1 MFFNRN
7 RRQRRKGIRVFILR
21 AGLPDLSNN
30 GISARHDAAVLT
42 GPDIPQL
49 VSPSEEAP
57 EIRLIRNQNPEPAP
71 QFAAAPATQPR
82 GTTGPSR
89 GGCFVFSQ
97 EQGFPAAQP
106 IPLLDRFDE

>member
-7 RRQRRKGIRVFILR
+7 RRQHRKGIRVFILR
-21 AGLPDLSNN
+21 AGFPDLSNN
-30 GISARHDAAVLT
+30 GISSRHDAAVLT
-42 GPDIPQL
+42 G
-49 VSPSEEAP
+49 S

-97 EQGFPAAQP
+97 ERGFPATQP